1 MSLWEMAYSQLN
13 PVWKQCDAPYYDD
26 YQYFSNFKEFEL
38 QKSESILSNS
48 NRLGILLMIN

>member
-13 PVWKQCDAPYYDD
+13 PVWKQYDAPYYDD

-38 QKSESILSNS
+38 QKLV
-48 NRLGILLMIN
+48 LGKLLCCSG